1 MGPIEPRPEP
11 RADPAADAALREARR
26 AIDGALSRD
35 RGRLHG
41 LWSRW
46 RGRPSDTAAQAAFQT
61 ALTASAAAREARA
74 AALPADIAV
83 DEALPIAAEA
93 ERIVG
98 LIRAHQVV
106 VIAGETGSGKT
117 TQLPKLCLAAGRG
130 AAGMIGC
137 TQPRRIAARAVARRV
152 AEELGTQ
159 LGALVGYQVRFNDQ
173 VGETTAVKF
182 MTDGILLAEIQSDR
196 WLSAYDTLIVDEAH
210 ERSLNIDFL
219 LGYLKQLLARRP
231 DLKLIVTSATIDTE
245 RFSRHFGDAPVVS
258 VEGRGYPVEVRYRP
272 LEGGDDEA
280 GEARDGER
288 TVVDGIVSAC
298 DEIVREGRGDV
309 LVFLPGER
317 EIRDAHQALER
328 RKYRHTEV
336 LPLYAR
342 LSTRDQDRVFNP
354 GPQRRI
360 VLATNVAET
369 SLTVPRIHYVIDP
382 GLARVKRYSPR
393 QKLDRLHIE
402 PISQASADQRKGRC
416 GRIAPG
422 VCYRL
427 YAEADFLARDAYTDP
442 EIRRAAL
449 AGVIL
454 RMLALGLGDI
464 DAFPFLEPPDP
475 RAVADGWQQ
484 LHELGAV
491 EPPGGAAARAQ
502 ATGGMQ
508 AGAPETDDA
517 SAGARTDRHT
527 DARRGRGTR
536 RDAAAATRDGRTLT
550 AIGRTMARLPVDV
563 KLARMLIAAQAH
575 GCLREMLVIASF
587 LGIQDPRERPADQRA
602 AAATAHAQF
611 ADGKSEFVGMLK
623 LWDAFRAAHEE
634 MTQSQLRKWADRHF
648 LGFLRLREWRELHR
662 QLKLLCEESGWA
674 TMASDA
680 ARSASSGSAPGA
692 STPAGSK
699 AAHSNAAGTRAAAPR
714 AVAAAHPPL
723 KKEGGGDSLRPAHS
737 ERRLPLDPPSA
748 KGECKPGDSSV
759 STGDRRERPPTHPDG
774 SGEHRVDYARLH
786 RALIAGLPTQIGQ
799 RADRGLYDGPR
810 GRKFMLFPGSPLAK
824 KPPQW
829 VLSATLLDTEKVWA
843 IGNAAIEPDWAIDEL
858 PHLLARRHH
867 DPRWSRSQGR
877 VIGSEQIGLFGLVL
891 APKKPIHYGA
901 LYPGESRQI
910 FARDALVTGEI
921 DLRAPFLKRN
931 LATLAKAKEEEAKQR
946 RAGLVVDE
954 DWQTQWYLDRLP
966 AHAHNAQALDAW
978 YAKLPPA
985 EKAALEWSFDDL
997 MVGGAS
1003 DAQRYPRYI
1012 ALGDARLEVRYRFEP
1027 GAPDDGMTVAVPLHL
1042 LNALDPAR
1050 LSWLAPGFV
1059 QDKAAA
1065 LIKSLPK
1072 ALRRNFVPAP
1082 DFARAFAEAHPAPEA
1097 DSLEGALARFL
1108 KKLSG
1113 VEVSAADFDPQA
1125 IEPHLRANL
1134 RLFEAPQQARGGRRG
1149 DAAGVVPAGHVLAE
1163 SRDLDDL
1170 RVRFGAR
1177 AAEAF
1182 SARAAEGLAR
1192 AGLTAFPDAAVPL
1205 SVPGAGGVP
1214 AYPALH
1220 DEGESVSLA
1229 VHAERAEAERL
1240 HPGGVRRLL
1249 RIALAEK
1256 IRQAR
1261 KQLPVQPKL
1270 SLLYAAIEAQAPRR
1284 DGLKDADRLREDL
1297 VEGAF
1302 AALTADDLFQVRDA
1316 EAFARTSERIGKALF
1331 AEAMR
1336 RLQQAEAILARVAE
1350 VRAALESKLMG
1361 WARANLDDMQSQLAA
1376 LAAPGFL
1383 RDIPAEALAEY
1394 PRWLKA
1400 LALRAERALRDPA
1413 RDQARMLELAPFV
1426 AALDDARRRGVDA
1439 APEWQALRWELE
1451 EFRVSLFA
1459 QELGAKGGVSAK
1471 KLATRLVRLSPR

>member
-1 MGPIEPRPEP
+1 MGSIEHPH
-11 RADPAADAALREARR
+11 DPAADDAALRQARR

-46 RGRPSDTAAQAAFQT
+46 RGRPSDAAARAGF
-61 ALTASAAAREARA
+61 ASALAASVAAREARA
-74 AALPADIAV
+74 AILPADIAV
-83 DEALPIAAEA
+83 DEALPIAGEA
-93 ERIVG
+93 GRIVE
-98 LIRAHQVV
+98 LIRTHQVV

-159 LGALVGYQVRFNDQ
+159 LGALVGYQVRFNDN

-219 LGYLKQLLARRP
+219 LGYLKQLLVRRP

-245 RFSRHFGDAPVVS
+245 RFSQHFDDAPVVS
-258 VEGRGYPVEVRYRP
+258 VEGRGYPVDVRYRP
-272 LEGGDDEA
+272 LEGGDDET
-280 GEARDGER
+280 GEAREGDR
-288 TVVDGIVSAC
+288 TVLDGIVSAC

-354 GPQRRI
+354 GPLRRI

-475 RAVADGWQQ
+475 RAVADGWQH

-491 EPPGGAAARAQ
+491 ETPGSAPAHAPAPASAQARAD
-502 ATGGMQ
+502 APVA
-508 AGAPETDDA
+508 AGPREGT
-517 SAGARTDRHT
+517 RP
-527 DARRGRGTR
+527 RRGRQAR
-536 RDAAAATRDGRTLT
+536 REDSPSTRDGRTLT
-550 AIGRTMARLPVDV
+550 HIGRTMARLPVDV
-563 KLARMLIAAQAH
+563 KLARMLIAAQGH

-602 AAATAHAQF
+602 AADTAHAQF
-611 ADGKSEFVGMLK
+611 ADPKSEFIGILK
-623 LWDAFRAAHEE
+623 LWDAYRSAHED

-662 QLKLLCEESGWA
+662 QLKLLCDELQWKAEVGIDVLGLPVERA
-674 TMASDA
+674 DA
-680 ARSASSGSAPGA
+680 PARRMDEAQAAKEQAVKEHAAKDTARQGAP
-692 STPAGSK
+692 
-699 AAHSNAAGTRAAAPR
+699 
-714 AVAAAHPPL
+714 
-723 KKEGGGDSLRPAHS
+723 
-737 ERRLPLDPPSA
+737 
-748 KGECKPGDSSV
+748 
-759 STGDRRERPPTHPDG
+759 
-774 SGEHRVDYARLH
+774 YARLH

-824 KPPQW
+824 KPPPW

-843 IGNAAIEPDWAIDEL
+843 IGNAAIEPDWAIEEL

-877 VIGSEQIGLFGLVL
+877 VLGSEQIGLFGLVL

-901 LYPGESRQI
+901 LYPEESRQI
-910 FARDALVTGEI
+910 FARDALATGEI

-946 RAGLVVDE
+946 RVGLVVDE
-954 DWQTQWYLDRLP
+954 DWQAQWYLDRIP

-978 YAKLPPA
+978 YAKLPAA

-1003 DAQRYPRYI
+1003 DAERYPRYI

-1059 QDKAAA
+1059 QDKATA

-1072 ALRRNFVPAP
+1072 TLRRNFVPAP

-1097 DSLEGALARFL
+1097 DSLESALARFL
-1108 KKLSG
+1108 KKLAG
-1113 VEVSAADFDPQA
+1113 VELTSVDFDAQG

-1134 RLFEAPQQARGGRRG
+1134 RLFEAPQHGRGGGRRHT
-1149 DAAGVVPAGHVLAE
+1149 AGVVLASHVLAE
-1163 SRDLDDL
+1163 SRDLDAL
-1170 RVRFGAR
+1170 RARFGAR

-1192 AGLTAFPDAAVPL
+1192 DGLTVFPDTPIPR

-1214 AYPALH
+1214 AYPALQ
-1220 DEGESVSLA
+1220 DDGESASLA

-1240 HPGGVRRLL
+1240 HPEGVRRLL
-1249 RIALAEK
+1249 RIALGEK

-1302 AALTADDLFQVRDA
+1302 AAITADGLLDVRDA
-1316 EAFARTSERIGKALF
+1316 EAFARCRDAAGKALF

-1350 VRAALESKLMG
+1350 VRAALESRLMG
-1361 WARANLDDMQSQLAA
+1361 WARANLDDMQAQLSA

-1383 RDIPAEALAEY
+1383 RDTPADALADY

-1413 RDQARMLELAPFV
+1413 RDQARMLELKPFV
-1426 AALDDARRRGVDA
+1426 DALDDARRRGVAD

-1471 KLATRLVRLSPR
+1471 KLATRLARIVSS